1 MTPLGG
7 SVLGMAIVAMD
18 ASLNGFDLLMDPVG
32 WGILAVMVGRL
43 ADVRP
48 AFRIA
53 SVASWLGALVTLP
66 QLVGEVWGVLPE
78 VLVVVLQTVVLVSMC
93 TGMIAVIGTGH
104 RSATG
109 LNVIRW
115 ADVATT
121 AAYLVLLFVVIRTPV
136 VVVPLALATVVVAVC
151 FVVMTWTLRN
161 HEGLSGS
168 ARMAHA

>member
-7 SVLGMAIVAMD
+7 SLVGMSVVALD
-18 ASLNGFDLLMDPVG
+18 ASINGFDLLMDPVG

-43 ADVRP
+43 AGVRP
-48 AFRIA
+48 AFRVA

-78 VLVVVLQTVVLVSMC
+78 VVVVVLQTVVLVSMC
-93 TGMIAVIGTGH
+93 TGMIAVIGTEH

-121 AAYLVLLFVVIRTPV
+121 VAYVVLLPVAVHDPAVVI
-136 VVVPLALATVVVAVC
+136 PLAVATVVVAVS
-151 FVVMTWTLRN
+151 FVVMTWNLRH

-168 ARMAHA
+168 ARLAHA